1 MPYDGRGPDIKRRR
15 FDDDNL
21 RGRRGRGRGRGRPER
36 GHHERPNRRDEP
48 IEQPEPSQGRPKRE
62 RALPSRVI
70 QIGQAEELT
79 EDDIRSALEVFGE
92 IRGVVSPSRDIFL
105 VEFSTLERSVFFIN
119 HTDNHGFLIRF
130 ISPDLNYGP
139 AQDLPSAMATFT
151 AKTNTSGANHVLE
164 VNVLKPMYPI
174 TSEVLHTI
182 ASPHG
187 RVSRIVIHNRT
198 EEKIESLIEFD
209 SIMSAEACKEAINGA
224 DVYAGCCTLDVKFS
238 KAQSLN
244 VFKNDDDTFD
254 YTDVNPAI
262 AASNR
267 KREPQ
272 GPSEDN
278 YGDRHDMG
286 RGPGRPRRGD
296 RNMDRSGPGPRGE
309 TMGPGGPPA
318 VLMVHGLDSTMNPS
332 RLFNIF
338 CMYGDVN
345 KIKFLMTKKGIAMV
359 EMKNSRGADNVLN
372 HLNRAKVLGSQISIS
387 PSKHREV
394 VVYNSAPGILE
405 DGSENVQ
412 VFVNSRFL
420 RYSTEKKAAK
430 NRLVDPSKILHFFAL
445 PLEVDEDFVLKLLE
459 DKGCPT
465 PTSISMH
472 KSEVCSAG
480 LLEFDSTEEAM
491 DTAAIANHMQ
501 GTHKGTRYLMKIAFT
516 GKKSMPVENYE
527 EAKPTAAVKAKDK
540 KEDEVEI
547 NLSRNFND

>member
-1 MPYDGRGPDIKRRR
+1 MKRRR
-15 FDDDNL
+15 FDDDNP
-21 RGRRGRGRGRGRPER
+21 RGRRGRGRGRGRPD
-36 GHHERPNRRDEP
+36 RPTRRDDVTE
-48 IEQPEPSQGRPKRE
+48 EAESSQTRQKRE

-105 VEFSTLERSVFFIN
+105 VEFSSLERSVFFIN
-119 HTDNHGFLIRF
+119 HIDSHGFLIRF

-151 AKTNTSGANHVLE
+151 SKSNTSGANHVLE
-164 VNVLKPMYPI
+164 VNVLKPLYPI
-174 TSEVLHTI
+174 TTEVLHTI

-187 RVSRIVIHNRT
+187 RVSRIVIHNKT

-209 SIMSAEACKEAINGA
+209 SIMSAEACKDAINGA
-224 DVYAGCCTLDVKFS
+224 DIYAGCCTLDVKFS

-262 AASNR
+262 AANNR
-267 KREPQ
+267 KRESQ
-272 GPSEDN
+272 GPSDDN
-278 YGDRHDMG
+278 YGDRGHDMG
-286 RGPGRPRRGD
+286 RGSGPGRPRRGD
-296 RNMDRSGPGPRGE
+296 RNMDRGRDGPRGD
-309 TMGPGGPPA
+309 MGPGPGGPPA
-318 VLMVHGLDSTMNPS
+318 VLMVHGLDSTMNPN
-332 RLFNIF
+332 RLFNLF

-345 KIKFLMTKKGIAMV
+345 KVKFLMTKKGIAMV

-372 HLNRAKVLGSQISIS
+372 HLNRIKVLGSQMSIS

-394 VVYNSAPGILE
+394 VIYNNNAPGILE

-412 VFVNSRFL
+412 VFINSRFL
-420 RYSTEKKAAK
+420 RYSTEKRAAK
-430 NRLVDPSKILHFFAL
+430 NRLVDPTKILHFFAL

-480 LLEFDSTEEAM
+480 LLEFDSTEEAV
-491 DTAAIANHMQ
+491 DTAAIANHLN
-501 GTHKGTRYLMKIAFT
+501 GTHKGIKYLLKIAFT

-527 EAKPTAAVKAKDK
+527 ESRPAAGSKAKGK
-540 KEDEVEI
+540 KDEEEDS
-547 NLSRNFND
+547 NTSRNFND